1 MFTKLQVFFRKTV
14 QVLVNV
20 CNRFVIYTV
29 FEPLIKRKSRRKR
42 NILCFTAYNSKTFRI
57 FAVLI
62 KKTRCKTALQKIMML
77 QYRIKRYQAMGNG
90 AMCQTLN
97 GKLQKLLSQ
106 QVAM

>member
-62 KKTRCKTALQKIMML
+62 EKTRCKTALQNVEGK
-77 QYRIKRYQAMGNG
+77 KRGN
-90 AMCQTLN
+90 
-97 GKLQKLLSQ
+97 KL
-106 QVAM
+106 

>member
-57 FAVLI
+57 FAP
-62 KKTRCKTALQKIMML
+62 T
-77 QYRIKRYQAMGNG
+77 
-90 AMCQTLN
+90 
-97 GKLQKLLSQ
+97 KLRKECNLLEMS
-106 QVAM
+106 VG

>member
-42 NILCFTAYNSKTFRI
+42 NILCFTAYNSKNI
-57 FAVLI
+57 SYLCSV
-62 KKTRCKTALQKIMML
+62 
-77 QYRIKRYQAMGNG
+77 
-90 AMCQTLN
+90 
-97 GKLQKLLSQ
+97 KLRKECNLLEMS
-106 QVAM
+106 VG